1 MLGTGTTRPQQ
12 DAPDRA
18 ADLVGYIRSGPREL
32 PPGIP
37 AGEPHRRPRR
47 PIAPALACVAAL
59 AALLVGCQ
67 IVKPKPS
74 ASPTASSGKPTPGHT
89 KAQPSPSPS
98 RTSTGPSPGHTSGSP
113 TPHQSSSLPAT
124 PPSGALPAL
133 PATSGQL
140 SAKVSERVF
149 AARSVH
155 IHVVVLTPQAHTLR
169 ETLTGTVS
177 VAPDGTLTGTAVAT
191 ADRYNGVH
199 VRAPLI
205 FLPGKIYIAPPANL
219 MPEGKT
225 WVEITPD
232 VPNGRAS
239 YSARQAA
246 YVLYASATSWNLLR
260 YAKDAS
266 RPYWQGSGTAA
277 TAHMSGSVV
286 LATALPHA
294 TPGAHDAVITF
305 AGPGTTD
312 ATWLV
317 TLDKRLLPRTCVI
330 KATSPVI
337 GPITAYITYSG
348 WGASVHA
355 AAPLASEVVTVNEL
369 PAYLRQADP

>member
-1 MLGTGTTRPQQ
+1 MLGTGTIRPQQ

-37 AGEPHRRPRR
+37 SGEPHRRLRR
-47 PIAPALACVAAL
+47 PIVPALACVAAL

-67 IVKPKPS
+67 ITKPKPT
-74 ASPTASSGKPTPGHT
+74 ASPTASSGKPTPGAT
-89 KAQPSPSPS
+89 SAQP
-98 RTSTGPSPGHTSGSP
+98 TQGHTSAAP
-113 TPHQSSSLPAT
+113 TPRQSSSLPAT

-140 SAKVSERVF
+140 SVKVSDRVF

-155 IHVVVLTPQAHTLR
+155 IRVVVLTPQAHTLR
-169 ETLTGTVS
+169 ETLTGTIS
-177 VAPDGTLTGTAVAT
+177 VARDGTLTGTAVAT

-205 FLPGKIYIAPPANL
+205 FLPGKIYIAPPADL
-219 MPEGKT
+219 MPAGKT

-266 RPYWQGSGTAA
+266 RPHWQGSGAAA
-277 TAHMSGSVV
+277 TANMSGSVA
-286 LATALPHA
+286 LATALPHT

-305 AGPGTTD
+305 AGPGTKN
-312 ATWLV
+312 ATWRV

-330 KATSPVI
+330 NATSPVI
-337 GPITAYITYSG
+337 GPITAYVTYSD
-348 WGASVHA
+348 WGADVHA
-355 AAPLASEVVTVNEL
+355 AAPPASEVVTVDQL
-369 PAYLRQADP
+369 PDYLRQADP

>member
-1 MLGTGTTRPQQ
+1 MLGTPTTRPQQ

-18 ADLVGYIRSGPREL
+18 ADLVGYLRSGPREL

-37 AGEPHRRPRR
+37 SADPRRPRR
-47 PIAPALACVAAL
+47 PIISALACVAAL
-59 AALLVGCQ
+59 AGVLVGCQ
-67 IVKPKPS
+67 ITKAKPS
-74 ASPTASSGKPTPGHT
+74 ASPSASSATPTAGRT
-89 KAQPSPSPS
+89 GAQA
-98 RTSTGPSPGHTSGSP
+98 GPSHSGSP
-113 TPHQSSSLPAT
+113 TPSHSGAKPSSHPSSHPSPA
-124 PPSGALPAL
+124 PSGALPAL

-140 SAKVSERVF
+140 SVEVSNRVF

-155 IHVVVLTPQAHTLR
+155 IRVVVLTPQAHTVR

-177 VAPDGTLTGTAVAT
+177 VARDGTLTGTAVAT

-199 VRAPLI
+199 VQAPLI

-219 MPEGKT
+219 MPPGKT

-260 YAKDAS
+260 YARASS
-266 RPYWQGSGTAA
+266 RPYWQGSGAGA
-277 TAHMSGSVV
+277 TAHMSGTVV

-305 AGPGTTD
+305 AGPDTKN
-312 ATWLV
+312 ATWRV
-317 TLDKRLLPRTCVI
+317 VLDRRLLPRQCVI
-330 KATSPVI
+330 TATSPVI
-337 GPITAYITYSG
+337 GPITAYVSYSH
-348 WGASVHA
+348 WGATVHA
-355 AAPLASEVVTVNEL
+355 AAPPASEVVTIDEL
-369 PAYLRQADP
+369 PPYLRQADP

>member
-1 MLGTGTTRPQQ
+1 MLGTPTTRPQQ

-18 ADLVGYIRSGPREL
+18 ADLVGYLRSGPREL

-37 AGEPHRRPRR
+37 SGEPGRPRR
-47 PIAPALACVAAL
+47 PILPALACVAAL
-59 AALLVGCQ
+59 AGVLVGCQ
-67 IVKPKPS
+67 ITKPRPT
-74 ASPTASSGKPTPGHT
+74 ASPSVSPSASSGKPSPGG
-89 KAQPSPSPS
+89 
-98 RTSTGPSPGHTSGSP
+98 TSAHPSPGHSSTPAPGHTGGTPSP
-113 TPHQSSSLPAT
+113 HPSSSLPTA
-124 PPSGALPAL
+124 PSGALPAL

-140 SAKVSERVF
+140 SVEVSNRVF

-155 IHVVVLTPQAHTLR
+155 IQVVVLTPQAHTVR

-177 VAPDGTLTGTAVAT
+177 VARDGTLTGTAVAT

-199 VRAPLI
+199 VQAPLI
-205 FLPGKIYIAPPANL
+205 FLPGKIYIAPPPKL

-260 YAKDAS
+260 YAKERT
-266 RPYWQGSGTAA
+266 RPYWQGSGNGA
-277 TAHMSGSVV
+277 TAHMSGTVE

-305 AGPGTTD
+305 AGPGTKN
-312 ATWLV
+312 ATWRV
-317 TLDKRLLPRTCVI
+317 VLDRRLLPRQCVI
-330 KATSPVI
+330 TATSPVI
-337 GPITAYITYSG
+337 GPITAYITYSH
-348 WGASVHA
+348 WGATVHA
-355 AAPLASEVVTVNEL
+355 APPPANEVATVDEL
-369 PAYLRQADP
+369 PVYLRQADP